1 MRLPSQSLNCE
12 FSRGPK
18 PEKVTSV
25 ARRIEERKSGHR
37 HVSRMYHHVSWYPQ
51 QLYFG
56 QGAVAHGRGR
66 PSSHTGRELVSRPS
80 HPCAETNSR
89 TRGSFH
95 KGQHPPLLTIMQHIP
110 ATGRLEQGGVQHLL
124 QIFAPQSL
132 IIPAASKLL
141 CGFRFASST
150 HQTRGLSLCLVACTR
165 NRGMIY
171 FNL

>member
-110 ATGRLEQGGVQHLL
+110 ATGPARTGWRPAPPADLRSTEPDYSGGIEIVMW
-124 QIFAPQSL
+124 FS
-132 IIPAASKLL
+132 
-141 CGFRFASST
+141 FRFQHTPDEGAF
-150 HQTRGLSLCLVACTR
+150 LVPCCVHAESR
-165 NRGMIY
+165 HDL
-171 FNL
+171 F